1 MSSSYIEL
9 PSVSELLNEL
19 PDATE
24 ALKNPDRYL
33 AHIPPGDDRK
43 AETLREHINLVNS
56 KFDDLCGEHQL
67 DPVIDR
73 LILNWLLDIPNQ
85 EERKKVAVFIKKFWV
100 LIVCCHDLGKINENF
115 QREKMKQY
123 EVFPNEDNGLDTK
136 HSKLGAALYIGLCLK
151 SLQEEGVP
159 SKKSGEL
166 LQVLPVLF
174 SYSISCHHSP
184 EMLSPKSY
192 PFFEEEDRDKITP
205 YFEMLDLPVPTTLFD
220 NVPEKLQ
227 KLWTKIP
234 GKKEIYWL
242 IKLNFSL
249 LTAADFIATSEYMRQ
264 EKIDEYGVMGQD
276 LKNRCITSFRKSAGY
291 NSELFQKT
299 RQLSALPWDEVDE
312 RNNTNLNKLR
322 QKLAGTALLELN
334 NHIHQNLFYL
344 EAPTGGGKTNIS
356 LALVSELLQQRPE
369 KNKVFYVFPFTTL
382 VDQTHQVIGERFGLD
397 DTELV
402 RLHSKAP
409 IATPKDEEG
418 KYGDEYQVYIDH
430 LFGHYPVTLLT
441 HIRFFDVIA
450 SSGKEVNYMLH
461 RLANSIVVIDEM
473 QAYPPGEW
481 SKITW
486 YMEYLAD
493 RFNVTFVIMSATLPK
508 IDGLIQKEQRF
519 IPLISK
525 EDKHRFFTNSNFASR
540 VEFDFSYLK
549 DEKLEA
555 EELKEIIVEE
565 SERYASSNEEKVR
578 TVVECI
584 NKSAAGDLYQK
595 FRNDDEFDEIH
606 LLSGTIL
613 EPVRERIISGLKGQS
628 GQNKVLVICT
638 QVIEAGVDIDM
649 DIGFKDIS
657 LLDSEEQLA
666 GRINREAGKSGCRLF
681 LFDHFNAR
689 QIYGSDDRYSVASK
703 MPPEE
708 KRHILENKDFDRLYD
723 QVIEKSKLDDQA
735 GAIGGLSDYLDQTI
749 NQLNYQKADRDFKL
763 IKQQNVTVYVPLS
776 LKACDF
782 TEIERDLLSR
792 LSPEFQQASSDADLP
807 ISGETLF
814 EVYKSLIH
822 NQELDFM
829 DRRIELKQMASLI
842 SKFCFS
848 VMANSKDQHKICEF
862 IDPTIFEK
870 YGYYYLLHW
879 DYQVEGSAGQQ
890 VYTLEGGLNLGEELM
905 EDSCII

>member
-1 MSSSYIEL
+1 MLSSSFEL
-9 PSVSELLNEL
+9 PSVSQLLKEL
-19 PDATE
+19 PDVTE
-24 ALKNPDRYL
+24 ALKNPDQYL
-33 AHIPPGDDRK
+33 AHIPPADDRK
-43 AETLREHINLVNS
+43 AETLREHIDLVNA
-56 KFDDLCGEHQL
+56 KFAALCREHQL
-67 DPVIDR
+67 DPIIDR
-73 LILNWLLDIPNQ
+73 LILKWLPDFSNQ
-85 EERKKVAVFIKKFWV
+85 EERKEAALLVKKFWI
-100 LIVCCHDLGKINENF
+100 LTVCCHDLGKINENF
-115 QREKMKQY
+115 QREKMQQA
-123 EVFPNEDNGLDTK
+123 EVFSSVDNGLDTK

-151 SLQEEGVP
+151 CLQETEVL

-174 SYSISCHHSP
+174 SYAISCHHSP

-192 PFFEEEDRDKITP
+192 PFFEEEDRDKIAP
-205 YFEMLDLPVPTTLFD
+205 YFEMYDLPIPPILFKDVPK
-220 NVPEKLQ
+220 KLQ
-227 KLWTKIP
+227 KLWPKIP
-234 GKKEIYWL
+234 GKDEIYWL
-242 IKLNFSL
+242 IKLSFSL
-249 LTAADFIATSEYMRQ
+249 LTAADFLATSEYMRQ
-264 EKIDEYGVMGQD
+264 QKIDEYGVMDQD
-276 LKNRCITSFRKSAGY
+276 LKNRCITSFRDSAGY
-291 NSELFQKT
+291 NTELFQKT
-299 RQLSALPWDEVDE
+299 RQLATFPWEEVAE
-312 RNNTNLNKLR
+312 RNTANLNKLR
-322 QKLAGTALLELN
+322 QKLAGTALLELR
-334 NHIHQNLFYL
+334 NHINQNLFYL

-356 LALVSELLQQRPE
+356 LALVAELLQQRPE

-397 DTELV
+397 DTEHV

-409 IATPKDEEG
+409 VVTPKDEDG
-418 KYGDEYQVYIDH
+418 KYGDDYQVYIDH

-473 QAYPPGEW
+473 QAYPPREW

-493 RFNVTFVIMSATLPK
+493 QFNVTFVIMSATLPK
-508 IDGLIQKEQRF
+508 IDGLFQTKKEF

-525 EDKHRFFTNSNFASR
+525 EDKHRFFTNPNFASR

-555 EELKEIIVEE
+555 EELKEIILEE
-565 SERYASSNEEKVR
+565 SERYASSNDGKVR

-595 FRNDDEFDEIH
+595 FQNEDGFDEIH

-681 LFDHFNAR
+681 LFDHFSAR
-689 QIYGSDDRYSVASK
+689 QIYDSDDRYHVASK

-735 GAIGGLSDYLDQTI
+735 GALGGLKDYLDQTI
-749 NQLNYQKADRDFKL
+749 NQLNYQKADHDFKL
-763 IKQQNVTVYVPLS
+763 IKQQNVTVFVPFS
-776 LKACDF
+776 LKAGDF
-782 TEIERDLLSR
+782 SEIERDLLSR
-792 LSPEFQQASSDADLP
+792 LSSEFQQAKNDADLP
-807 ISGETLF
+807 ISGETVF

-848 VMANSKDQHKICEF
+848 VMANSKDERKIREF

-879 DYQVEGSAGQQ
+879 DYQVEGSGGQQ

-905 EDSCII
+905 EDSCIL